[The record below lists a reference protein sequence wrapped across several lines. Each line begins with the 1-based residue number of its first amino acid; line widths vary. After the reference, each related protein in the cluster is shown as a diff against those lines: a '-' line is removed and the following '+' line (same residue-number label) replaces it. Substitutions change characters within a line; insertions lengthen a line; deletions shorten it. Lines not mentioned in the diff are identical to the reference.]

1 MAETKP
7 TATAASKSSTSVQP
21 VKKSNSI
28 SWIAPLSC
36 IILGYIIWRY
46 VIGADSNFTNPDPAG
61 GFWPD
66 HQGPKGNLPR
76 MYQGGIIV
84 PLLIGLLLIV
94 ITFVIERFLT
104 VTKATGKGSVA
115 EFIRKVQYH
124 LANKDLDKALA
135 ECDRQKGSVAN
146 VMKAGLRKYKEMIT
160 NTELATEQKVL
171 NIQKE
176 VEEATALEL
185 PMLEKN
191 LVFLSTIAS
200 VATLM
205 GLLGTVMGMI
215 RSFSAL
221 GESGGGEAA
230 QKLSQGISEALYNTA
245 LGIGTSA
252 IAIVMYNVFTTRID
266 AITYGIDESGFT
278 LTRSFAANYKIGLYT
293 SPWPDQVFARKAI
306 RYERMLELGME
317 GHRFFD
323 LVRWGI
329 ADVEINAYFQKEKS
343 LRYYMKT
350 AAFTKNKNEYF
361 PIPQTQIDLSVAP
374 DGKAR
379 LIQNP
384 GY

>member
-278 LTRSFAANYKIGLYT
+278 LTQSFAANYK
-293 SPWPDQVFARKAI
+293 
-306 RYERMLELGME
+306 
-317 GHRFFD
+317 
-323 LVRWGI
+323 
-329 ADVEINAYFQKEKS
+329 
-343 LRYYMKT
+343 
-350 AAFTKNKNEYF
+350 
-361 PIPQTQIDLSVAP
+361 
-374 DGKAR
+374 
-379 LIQNP
+379 
-384 GY
+384 